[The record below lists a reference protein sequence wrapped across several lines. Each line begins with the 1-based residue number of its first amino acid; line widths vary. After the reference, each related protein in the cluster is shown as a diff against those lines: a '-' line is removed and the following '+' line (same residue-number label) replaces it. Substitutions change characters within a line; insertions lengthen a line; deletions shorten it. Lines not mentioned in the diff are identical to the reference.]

1 MICYFTLIFQSFNDI
16 SLCIKIVDHCFN
28 DDNVEGTWNRPSCRS
43 GDRLVTVSVKRMLII
58 CPSWMTSCG
67 LTFWTHSY
75 WHARW
80 IWRQL
85 LRLFINILSSIQIGS
100 QDSEPFE
107 SRQNDWCR
115 LLTEATHAAPSG
127 EPAVSTKEFIALVCH
142 RNHLCVFVREVYR
155 SSQLDQGDV
164 VLDEVCVHIEVGV
177 LQGERNN
184 IQYTHEVYVGF
195 AKLCLVWLYR

>member
-28 DDNVEGTWNRPSCRS
+28 DDNVEGTWSRPSCRS

-85 LRLFINILSSIQIGS
+85 LRLFIKYLFKLVVKIPSLLNPGKMTDAVYSPKPLMRPHPVSLQSAPRNSSPLFAIGTTSAYSSERSTGVANWIRATSFWMKFAFISKLACCKEKGTIYNI
-100 QDSEPFE
+100 PM
-107 SRQNDWCR
+107 
-115 LLTEATHAAPSG
+115 
-127 EPAVSTKEFIALVCH
+127 K
-142 RNHLCVFVREVYR
+142 YM
-155 SSQLDQGDV
+155 
-164 VLDEVCVHIEVGV
+164 
-177 LQGERNN
+177 
-184 IQYTHEVYVGF
+184 
-195 AKLCLVWLYR
+195 